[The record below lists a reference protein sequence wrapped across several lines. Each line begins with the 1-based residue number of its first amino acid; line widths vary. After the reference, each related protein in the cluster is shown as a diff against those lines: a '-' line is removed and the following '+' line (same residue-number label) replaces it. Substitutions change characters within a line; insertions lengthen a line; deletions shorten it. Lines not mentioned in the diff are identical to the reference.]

1 MRRSK
6 EATMARMRLQYFSL
20 GLAAVTS
27 IALPNAAFAQSAED
41 FFKTTTLTMIVGSGA
56 GGGYDATARVVARYL
71 SRYLPGNPTFV
82 IRNQP
87 GAAGITSTNTLYNTA
102 PKDGSTILA
111 AANAPLVLPIY
122 DSKVAHYDPRKFE
135 WIGST
140 DKQQA
145 VCLTWYT
152 SPIKTLEDATKR
164 EVPVAATGLA
174 AGPGIYPRILN
185 TLFGTKFKIIAG
197 YDTGGMRLAMEKGE
211 VDGVCG
217 LAWQT
222 WKLTSPD
229 WIRDKKLNVLTQF
242 GLQKNAELPDVPL
255 AIDQMKNAEDKKV
268 LELIVLPQEFGRPF
282 VAPPGV
288 PADRMALYRKAF
300 KAMLADPEFLA
311 ESAKQ
316 RMSIEPLDD
325 RQIEALLDRAYAAPQ
340 AIKDRASVFA
350 AEVQ

>member
-1 MRRSK
+1 MMSRKHSPW
-6 EATMARMRLQYFSL
+6 L
-20 GLAAVTS
+20 LAAVLTAIPTFAS
-27 IALPNAAFAQSAED
+27 AQSAEE
-41 FFKTTTLTMIVGSGA
+41 FFKSATLTMVVGSGA
-56 GGGYDATARVVARYL
+56 GGGYDATARVVARHMA
-71 SRYLPGNPTFV
+71 RYLPGNPTFV
-82 IRNQP
+82 IKNQP
-87 GAAGITSTNTLYNTA
+87 GAAGITSANTIYNTA

-111 AANAPLVLPIY
+111 AANAPLVLRIY

-145 VCLTWYT
+145 VCLTWHT

-164 EVPVAATGLA
+164 EVPVAATGVA
-174 AGPGIYPRILN
+174 AGPGIYPKILN
-185 TLFGTKFKIIAG
+185 SLFGTRFKIIAG

-211 VDGVCG
+211 VEGICG

-242 GLQKNAELPDVPL
+242 GLQKNAELPNVPL
-255 AIDQMKNAEDKKV
+255 AIDQMKTPQDKQV
-268 LELIVLPQEFGRPF
+268 LELIVLAQEFGRPF
-282 VAPPGV
+282 LAPPGV
-288 PADRMALYRKAF
+288 PADRMALYRSAF
-300 KAMLADPEFLA
+300 KAMLKDKEFLA
-311 ESAKQ
+311 ESEKQ

-325 RQIEALLDRAYAAPQ
+325 KQIEALLDRAYAAPQ